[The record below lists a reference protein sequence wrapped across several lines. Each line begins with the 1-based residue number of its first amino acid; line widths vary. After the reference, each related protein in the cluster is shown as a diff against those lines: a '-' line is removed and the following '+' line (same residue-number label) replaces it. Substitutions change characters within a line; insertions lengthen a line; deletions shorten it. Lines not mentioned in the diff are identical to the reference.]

1 MKKYITFTLT
11 IVCTCLIW
19 IGCSNTVSSNEAT
32 NTSWV
37 FVANEGK
44 YGESDGSI
52 SMIDEFGNVYETEPI
67 GDVVHS
73 IEVYN
78 NKLIVLVNNSHKIKI
93 YAITTDG
100 LSMPGIEIST
110 EGSGPREMV
119 VVDDKLYFTN
129 WITSDVKVFNLFT
142 YNIEASI
149 PVGSMPEGIISDG
162 TKLWVANSGEDTVSE
177 IDITS
182 LSETRHIVG
191 SGPQNLV
198 KHNSDVYVSR
208 TYYSDDWTITYHGTS
223 RIVGSEITINNYG
236 IGGACGGSVLSHQS
250 DVYRSFDGGLAR
262 MDAELNLKER
272 TIGNYNQS
280 HVYHVEKINGNFWF
294 AITDWNDLNE
304 VRIVDSNGNELYI
317 YKVGQNPGDFA
328 LWEQM
333 D

>member
-1 MKKYITFTLT
+1 MKKYITFSLT
-11 IVCTCLIW
+11 IICTYLIW
-19 IGCSNTVSSNEAT
+19 TGCSHSVSSDEEINA
-32 NTSWV
+32 SWV
-37 FVANEGK
+37 FIANEGNF
-44 YGESDGSI
+44 GASNGSI
-52 SMIDEFGNVYETEPI
+52 SMIDKLGVVYETEPI
-67 GDVVHS
+67 GDVVQS
-73 IEVYN
+73 LEVYN
-78 NKLIVLVNNSHKIKI
+78 NKLIVLVNNSHKVKI
-93 YAITTDG
+93 YEITPDG

-119 VVDDKLYFTN
+119 VVDGKVYFTN
-129 WITSDVKVFNLFT
+129 WITSDVKVLNLVT
-142 YNIEASI
+142 YNIDTSI

-198 KHNSDVYVSR
+198 KHNGEVFVSR
-208 TYYSDDWTITYHGTS
+208 TYYSDDWTITYHGAS
-223 RIVGSEITINNYG
+223 KIGSEITINNYG
-236 IGGACGGSVLSHQS
+236 SGGACGGSVISHQS

-262 MDAELNLKER
+262 MDKELNLANR
-272 TIGNYNQS
+272 TIGNYYQS
-280 HVYHVEKINGNFWF
+280 HIYHVEKINGNFWF

-304 VRIVDSNGNELYI
+304 VRVVDANGNELFTYQ
-317 YKVGQNPGDFA
+317 VGQTPGDFA

>member
-1 MKKYITFTLT
+1 MKKIITLT
-11 IVCTCLIW
+11 ASLLSLCLIW
-19 IGCSNTVSSNEAT
+19 FGCSNTVSSNEAT
-32 NTSWV
+32 NTSWI
-37 FVANEGK
+37 FVANEGN
-44 YGESDGSI
+44 YGASDGSI
-52 SMIDEFGNVYETEPI
+52 SMIDEFGNISETEPI
-67 GDVVHS
+67 GDVVQS
-73 IEVYN
+73 LEVYN
-78 NKLIVLVNNSHKIKI
+78 NKLIVLINNSHTIKI
-93 YAITTDG
+93 YEITPKG

-110 EGSGPREMV
+110 EGSSPREMV

-129 WITSDVKVFNLFT
+129 WVTSDVKVFNLFT
-142 YNIEASI
+142 YNIDASI

-162 TKLWVANSGEDTVSE
+162 NKLWVANSGEDTVSE

-182 LSETRHIVG
+182 LSETRHNVG

-198 KHNSDVYVSR
+198 KHNGDVYVSR
-208 TYYSDDWTITYHGTS
+208 TYYSDDWTITYHGAS
-223 RIVGSEITINNYG
+223 RIGSEITINNYG
-236 IGGACGGSVLSHQS
+236 SGGACGGSVLSHQS
-250 DVYRSFDGGLAR
+250 NVYRSFDGGLAR
-262 MDAELNLKER
+262 MDSELNLKER

>member
-1 MKKYITFTLT
+1 MKKYMCFSLT
-11 IVCTCLIW
+11 IIFLSLIW
-19 IGCSNTVSSNEAT
+19 IGCSNTVSSGEDE

-37 FVANEGK
+37 FVANEGN
-44 YGESDGSI
+44 YGASDGSI

-119 VVDDKLYFTN
+119 VVDGKVYFTN

-198 KHNSDVYVSR
+198 KHNSDIYVSR
-208 TYYSDDWTITYHGTS
+208 TYYSDDWTITYHGAS
-223 RIVGSEITINNYG
+223 RIGSEITINNYG
-236 IGGACGGSVLSHQS
+236 SGGACGGSVLSYQS
-250 DVYRSFDGGLAR
+250 NVYRSFDGGLAP

-280 HVYHVEKINGNFWF
+280 HVYHVENIKGNFWF

-304 VRIVDSNGNELYI
+304 VRIVDSNGNELYT